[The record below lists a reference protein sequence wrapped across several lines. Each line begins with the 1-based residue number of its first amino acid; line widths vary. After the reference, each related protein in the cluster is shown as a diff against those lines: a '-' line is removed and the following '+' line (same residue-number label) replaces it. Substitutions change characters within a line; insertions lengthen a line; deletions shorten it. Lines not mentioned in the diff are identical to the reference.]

1 MPDIQAIQ
9 KALREEKI
17 DGWLFYDI
25 LHRDPISYRV
35 LGLENCMAKRRW
47 FYLIPSKGT
56 PRKLVH
62 RIESGAL
69 DTLPGEKLQYA
80 AREEMEKNLPKLLG
94 KAKTRAIQYWPQST
108 TP

>member
-9 KALREEKI
+9 KALRDEKL

-25 LHRDPISYRV
+25 LHRDPIGYRV
-35 LGLENCMAKRRW
+35 LGLGDVLAKRRW
-47 FYLIPSKGT
+47 FYFIPAKGS

-62 RIESGAL
+62 RIESFTL
-69 DTLPGEKLQYA
+69 DKLPGEKMQYA

-94 KAKTRAIQYWPQST
+94 RAKTV
-108 TP
+108 